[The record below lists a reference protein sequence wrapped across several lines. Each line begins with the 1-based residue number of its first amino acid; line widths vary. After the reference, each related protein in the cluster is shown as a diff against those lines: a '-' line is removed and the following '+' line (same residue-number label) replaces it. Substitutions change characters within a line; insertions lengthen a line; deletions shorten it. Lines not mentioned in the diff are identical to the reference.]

1 MLGWGIQP
9 GRPGQS
15 LRPRA
20 GHAPVIHMLAVGAEA
35 ARVVIVPLAL
45 GQLFILLFI
54 GCGNHMEPNDGCP
67 HGLAK
72 HMLCSG
78 FEEEWKVSKKRLA
91 NSIKY
96 MH

>member
-1 MLGWGIQP
+1 MLRWGVQP
-9 GRPGQS
+9 GRPGQG
-15 LRPRA
+15 LWPRA
-20 GHAPVIHMLAVGAEA
+20 GHTPVIHMLAVRAEA

-54 GCGNHMEPNDGCP
+54 GCGNHVEPNDGCP

-72 HMLCSG
+72 HVLCSG

-91 NSIKY
+91 DSKVL
-96 MH
+96 